1 LRRNDLLHRS
11 RPVAAQTL
19 RRVKISDVPILSS
32 PPRNCRNRCVAAAG
46 IFAKKQMR
54 AVFVALLL
62 LMTALAAGAVRAET
76 LGDAR
81 VGFSA
86 ERVLVFDGHSY
97 VGRIWS
103 MPGEQRHEQELPAV
117 KPVFILHSDS
127 AVGDILLPNLHT
139 AVEFVLPRALA
150 ALGKPGLLGKPVG
163 KETINGIPT
172 TKYAVDKKIPE
183 GRLAGSLWL
192 SADGIPMRCEG
203 SFTSNKGK
211 ASTVHWELRH
221 VEIGKQNAALFEVPA
236 GFSKLPPEAAAA
248 LLGLRV
254 RAHRDH

>member
-1 LRRNDLLHRS
+1 
-11 RPVAAQTL
+11 
-19 RRVKISDVPILSS
+19 
-32 PPRNCRNRCVAAAG
+32 
-46 IFAKKQMR
+46 MR
-54 AVFVALLL
+54 TFFVALLL
-62 LMTALAAGAVRAET
+62 PAILLAIGAARAET

-127 AVGDILLPNLHT
+127 AVGDILLPDLHT

-150 ALGKPGLLGKPVG
+150 ALGKPDLLGKPVG
-163 KETINGIPT
+163 KENINGIPT
-172 TKYAVDKKIPE
+172 TKYTVDKKISD
-183 GRLAGSLWL
+183 GRLTGSLWL
-192 SADGIPMRCEG
+192 SADGIPMKCDG
-203 SFTSNKGK
+203 SFTPNKGK

-254 RAHRDH
+254 RAHHEH

>member
-1 LRRNDLLHRS
+1 
-11 RPVAAQTL
+11 
-19 RRVKISDVPILSS
+19 
-32 PPRNCRNRCVAAAG
+32 
-46 IFAKKQMR
+46 MR
-54 AVFVALLL
+54 AFTAALLL
-62 LMTALAAGAVRAET
+62 LAISFAAGAARAET

-86 ERVLVFDGHSY
+86 ERVLIFDGHSY

-103 MPGEQRHEQELPAV
+103 MPGEQRHEQELPAL
-117 KPVFILHSDS
+117 KPVFILRSGS
-127 AVGDILLPNLHT
+127 AVGDILLPDLHT

-163 KETINGIPT
+163 KEDVNGIPT
-172 TKYAVDKKIPE
+172 TKYTVDKHIPE

-192 SADGIPMRCEG
+192 SVDGIPMKCDG
-203 SFTSNKGK
+203 SFSPNKGK
-211 ASTVHWELRH
+211 VSTVHWELRH
-221 VEIGKQNAALFEVPA
+221 VEIGKQSAALFEVPA

-254 RAHRDH
+254 HAPHEH

>member
-11 RPVAAQTL
+11 RHVAAQTL
-19 RRVKISDVPILSS
+19 RRVKIGDGPILSS

-46 IFAKKQMR
+46 TFAKKQMR
-54 AVFVALLL
+54 AAPTALLL
-62 LMTALAAGAVRAET
+62 LAAALSIGGARAET

-103 MPGEQRHEQELPAV
+103 MPGAQRHEQELPAV
-117 KPVFILHSDS
+117 KPVFILHADS
-127 AVGDILLPNLHT
+127 AVGDILLPDLHT

-150 ALGKPGLLGKPVG
+150 ALGKPGLLGTPAG

-172 TKYAVDKKIPE
+172 TKYQVDKKIPE

-192 SADGIPMRCEG
+192 SADGIPMKCDG
-203 SFTSNKGK
+203 SFTPNKGK

-236 GFSKLPPEAAAA
+236 GFGKLPPEAAAA

-254 RAHRDH
+254 RTHHNH